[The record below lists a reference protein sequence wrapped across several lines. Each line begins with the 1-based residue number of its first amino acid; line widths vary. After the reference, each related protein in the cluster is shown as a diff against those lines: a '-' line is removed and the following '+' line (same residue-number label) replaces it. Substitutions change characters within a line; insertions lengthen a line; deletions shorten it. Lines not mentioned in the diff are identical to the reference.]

1 MGKEEKMR
9 LSDLQEQVRK
19 SIEQRFAGKYWIT
32 AEISEIKNHYSG
44 HCYLDLIDKNPGE
57 DAVSA
62 KAQAIIWA
70 NNYRML
76 RPFFETTTGSPLS
89 KGMHVLVCVQVQ
101 FSSLYGLSLVIIDID
116 PAFTV
121 GEQELLRQETINRLK
136 AEGMFEMNSTL
147 DFPPLPRRLAV
158 ISSEQAAGYRDFMKQ
173 LHENEFGF
181 KFYTELFPAPMQ
193 GIVAPEGIIEAMD
206 QVAARG
212 DGFDLMLILRGGGAA
227 HDLACF
233 DDYNLA
239 ANIAQFPLPVVVGVG
254 HDHDYHIA
262 DMVAHT
268 SVKTPTALADFII
281 DLFAA
286 EEQQILY
293 LARRLSMALQNR
305 IMSERNRIQL
315 LEQRIVSGNP
325 FKLLEK
331 GYALIHKE
339 GRRIKN
345 INDISIDDKIGIILN
360 GGQMEC
366 VVKVKSDE
374 KVKS

>member
-19 SIEQRFAGKYWIT
+19 SIEQRFTGKYWIT

-57 DAVSA
+57 DTVSA

-76 RPFFETTTGSPLS
+76 KPFFETTTGSPLA

-147 DFPPLPRRLAV
+147 DFPPLPKRLAV

-212 DGFDLMLILRGGGAA
+212 EEFDLLLILRGGGAA

-268 SVKTPTALADFII
+268 SVKTPTALADLIV

-293 LARRLSMALQNR
+293 LARRLSMAIQNR
-305 IMSERNRIQL
+305 IMSERSRIQL

-331 GYALIHKE
+331 GYALVHKE

-345 INDISIDDKIGIILN
+345 INDISIEDKIGIILN
-360 GGQMEC
+360 GGQIEC
-366 VVKVKSDE
+366 VVKVISD
-374 KVKS
+374 K